1 MSNSLS
7 QVHMLVRD
15 LQHSLFNTTNGFLF
29 YAARWENIFFYD
41 KSKHISNV
49 VEWSP
54 KFFTVLHYFSSTS
67 PPPHSSFPL
76 VISLIVSS
84 QHSRRPRYQK

>member
-29 YAARWENIFFYD
+29 YAARWENIF
-41 KSKHISNV
+41 V
-49 VEWSP
+49 
-54 KFFTVLHYFSSTS
+54 
-67 PPPHSSFPL
+67 
-76 VISLIVSS
+76 
-84 QHSRRPRYQK
+84 